1 MSSRFALLALRQ
13 RSQGLKRWRIKP
25 ARFASPKY
33 VSSSTKTCR
42 EGPGL
47 KEFMSAGT
55 PQAPGEEP
63 LSTAPYLK
71 PNELSGN
78 GRKGMCPLTSE
89 FHWFY
94 AGACSL
100 VIVACAYDF
109 CHNQCTWRS
118 MGAR

>member
-1 MSSRFALLALRQ
+1 MALRQ
-13 RSQGLKRWRIKP
+13 PSQGLKRWRIKP
-25 ARFASPKY
+25 AHFASPKY
-33 VSSSTKTCR
+33 VSSSTTTCR

-78 GRKGMCPLTSE
+78 GRKGMWLLTSE
-89 FHWFY
+89 FY
-94 AGACSL
+94 ELTACGL

-109 CHNQCTWRS
+109 SIISLLGDLWVPDERE
-118 MGAR
+118 